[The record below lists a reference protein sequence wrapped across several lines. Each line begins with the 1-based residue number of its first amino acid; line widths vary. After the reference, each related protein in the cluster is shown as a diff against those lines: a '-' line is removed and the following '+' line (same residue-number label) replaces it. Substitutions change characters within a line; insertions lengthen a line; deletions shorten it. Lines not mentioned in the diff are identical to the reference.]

1 MITIPER
8 SIERLCAYRRILRR
22 WHLAGKRYFHSHEL
36 ADEAG
41 ITSAQVRRDL
51 MSLNTPGTP
60 KRGYLTDKLIR
71 ELDLIIAGEGGQRLI
86 LVGAG
91 KLGSAIASHL
101 CGMLSDISIVA
112 VFETDPAKIGTT
124 IDRVPCLPLDELDRV
139 VRGQGVLTAILAL
152 PGSAAQD
159 VTTRLVD
166 SGVRAL
172 VNFSG
177 AKLKTPP
184 GVFVQDVDISLF
196 VDKSAYFARVL
207 AGSVAPAELA
217 GSNKR
222 ILYFGDDQRDAEHYR
237 NVLGQFGYDF
247 QAGSDCATCAPLAL
261 SCQPDLIVID
271 GTCSSADSY
280 QVAGMLRAD
289 ASLRFTPILMFVP
302 AIEAGHPDGEFSGI
316 DRSLPVDALL
326 EQPAATPMLIAAV
339 RRLLGL
345 PRNQINV
352 EGGIAIARL
361 PSHSFAA

>member
-8 SIERLCAYRRILRR
+8 SIERLCAYRRILHR
-22 WHLAGKRYFHSHEL
+22 WRLAGKRSFHSHEL
-36 ADEAG
+36 AEAAG

-51 MSLNTPGTP
+51 MALNTPGTP
-60 KRGYLTDKLIR
+60 KMGYLTDKLIR
-71 ELDLIIAGEGGQRLI
+71 ELDLIIAGEGGQKLV

-101 CGMLSDISIVA
+101 CGSLSDISIVA

-124 IDRVPCLPLDELDRV
+124 IDRVPCLPLDQLDRV
-139 VRGQGVLTAILAL
+139 VRGQGVLSAILA
-152 PGSAAQD
+152 PPASAAQEMA
-159 VTTRLVD
+159 TRLCAC
-166 SGVRAL
+166 GVRAL
-172 VNFSG
+172 VNFTA

-196 VDKSAYFARVL
+196 VEKSAYFARVL

-222 ILYFGDDQRDAEHYR
+222 ILYLGDDQHDAEHYR

-247 QAGSDCATCAPLAL
+247 QGGTGSANCAQLAL
-261 SCQPDLIVID
+261 SCKPDLIVID
-271 GTCSSADSY
+271 GTRASAGSD

-302 AIEAGHPDGEFSGI
+302 AMQAGNPDGEFAGI
-316 DRSLPVDALL
+316 GRSLPVDALL

-361 PSHSFAA
+361 PSQSFAA